1 MPETDRQNAMII
13 LVAHQLRNIALLHS
27 LCPWCY
33 ILLAH
38 FDRYSFT
45 SVIGSTS
52 LTAAQS

>member
-13 LVAHQLRNIALLHS
+13 LVAHQLRNSALLHS